1 MKEYAKLAVVAI
13 IASVVTAFVM
23 RATQE
28 PLPVH
33 AAPANDQLPPIF
45 AKDKQ
50 VTAAEGSSAGSAATG
65 KVLSVYGTWVQ
76 YTDGEQ
82 VWWTNIEHPSL
93 YYEAK

>member
-13 IASVVTAFVM
+13 AASVMTAFIM

-28 PLPVH
+28 PQPVH
-33 AAPANDQLPPIF
+33 AAPANDLLPPIF

-50 VTAAEGSSAGSAATG
+50 ISASGENSTGSATTG
-65 KVLSVYGTWVQ
+65 KVISVYGTWVQ
-76 YTDGEQ
+76 FTDGNQ
-82 VWWTNIEHPSL
+82 NWWTNIEHPSQ